1 MFRIFQENKDIK
13 WLIQQKE
20 YINFSPSYQ
29 RMGGIWNKRQKQ
41 MLIDSIINGFDIPK
55 IYFDFMPRNDE
66 NVLKY
71 NYAVID
77 GKQRLEAIYEFISDK
92 YELADNVVIFND
104 KFNSNVNI
112 SGKKFSEIESIAPE
126 IIAKMWQFEL
136 CFVFIDTDD
145 VGIIDEMFVRLNSGV
160 NVNTAEKRNANGGI
174 LSQEVRTFCT
184 SSIFFNKKTRIDN
197 KRYAHFDLALKLL
210 MTEMQYNDLSKKSV
224 DDFVVQF
231 KDKKILW
238 NDKLEEVKRKLNRIS
253 VEFED
258 KDEFLSRKNII
269 ITLYSIIED
278 IPSGHMRNFLSWF
291 ENLRKKEINQDTRIV
306 EFSRLLQ
313 QGADKQYSLTHRRDI
328 MEEFLN
334 EYLNTFN

>member
-1 MFRIFQENKDIK
+1 
-13 WLIQQKE
+13 
-20 YINFSPSYQ
+20 
-29 RMGGIWNKRQKQ
+29 
-41 MLIDSIINGFDIPK
+41 
-55 IYFDFMPRNDE
+55 
-66 NVLKY
+66 
-71 NYAVID
+71 
-77 GKQRLEAIYEFISDK
+77 
-92 YELADNVVIFND
+92 
-104 KFNSNVNI
+104 
-112 SGKKFSEIESIAPE
+112 
-126 IIAKMWQFEL
+126 
-136 CFVFIDTDD
+136 
-145 VGIIDEMFVRLNSGV
+145 
-160 NVNTAEKRNANGGI
+160 
-174 LSQEVRTFCT
+174 
-184 SSIFFNKKTRIDN
+184 
-197 KRYAHFDLALKLL
+197 